1 MNDFAPQQQVFQPT
15 FNDPQIA
22 QATSNTKSKQ
32 DMSYFG
38 AMKRKFQ
45 DVPNFIWYLKPEQIQ
60 KSAKER
66 IFREMVRGSI
76 DYSENG
82 QYYQDTKF
90 LENLI
95 IAAQDE
101 LINNTIIRDSLRYYS
116 YSFPGQTEV
125 SKLLARYENL
135 VYIMSIL
142 LNKLNETKFTGDIGP
157 LTQIQYILASYRNI
171 L

>member
-1 MNDFAPQQQVFQPT
+1 MNDFAPQQPNQNNKNKP
-15 FNDPQIA
+15 
-22 QATSNTKSKQ
+22 

-66 IFREMVRGSI
+66 IFREMIRGSI

-82 QYYQDTKF
+82 QYFQDTKF

-101 LINNTIIRDSLRYYS
+101 LINNTIIRDSLKFYN
-116 YSFPGQTEV
+116 YSFPGQIDV
-125 SKLLARYENL
+125 IKLVARYENL
-135 VYIMSIL
+135 AYVMNVIY
-142 LNKLNETKFTGDIGP
+142 NKLNETKYTGNIGP
-157 LTQIQYILASYRNI
+157 LTDIQYILNSYRN
-171 L
+171 LL